1 MNEANSSTDIPHS
14 NSRDYQMLY
23 VKLSKFEIGQVE
35 VEPLRGTTFS
45 GKSCEAKPCRF
56 GWLTSWTSM
65 SFKILKYPNKFVVC
79 ELELQDR

>member
-1 MNEANSSTDIPHS
+1 MNQDLSIDIPHS

-45 GKSCEAKPCRF
+45 GK
-56 GWLTSWTSM
+56 
-65 SFKILKYPNKFVVC
+65 VVKQSPVDLDDLLH
-79 ELELQDR
+79 EHQ